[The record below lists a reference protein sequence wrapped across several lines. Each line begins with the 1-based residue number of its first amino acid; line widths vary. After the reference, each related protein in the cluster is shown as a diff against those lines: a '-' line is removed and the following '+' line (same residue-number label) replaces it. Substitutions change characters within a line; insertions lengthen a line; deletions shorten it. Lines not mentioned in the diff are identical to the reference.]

1 MEVPPIR
8 EWYTGPG
15 RKYSPRAFP
24 ETHTT
29 SYTPMLKRKA
39 STSLASKAK
48 RAKTVKPRTVRK
60 TSQSRNVTS
69 IMTYPLPPKMRT
81 KLKILHNF
89 GLLSAL
95 TSSSSQV
102 FRPTSYFDFDPAVG
116 GPSFSGNTFFGNAYG
131 RYRVTS
137 FKYKAT
143 FINLEAYGVIVSCQ
157 GIANSSTPGSG
168 TASDYTEAAA
178 ENDYGQIMVCAPATA
193 TPEKVMTG
201 YVDCQKIWGTPEVLT
216 DNDWAGAT
224 GASPPVNTWLRIAA
238 HMANNTSLTIGV
250 QVILEVESY
259 GYWDMKSAEIVS

>member
-48 RAKTVKPRTVRK
+48 RAKTVKPRTIRK
-60 TSQSRNVTS
+60 TTQSRNVAT
-69 IMTYPLPPKMRT
+69 IMTFPLPPKMRT
-81 KLKILHNF
+81 KLKLIQST
-89 GLLSAL
+89 GLISSL
-95 TSSSSQV
+95 TSSHSLV
-102 FRPTSYFDFDPAVG
+102 FRPTSYFDVDPLVG
-116 GPSFSGNTFFGNAYG
+116 GSSFAGYTFYSSVYG

-143 FINLEAYGVIVSCQ
+143 FMNLEATGVIVGCQ
-157 GIANSSTPGSG
+157 AIASSSTPVTG
-168 TASDYTEAAA
+168 TAVDQTEYAA
-178 ENDYGQIMVCAPATA
+178 ENDYGQIAVCAPTTS
-193 TPEKVMTG
+193 TPEKVLTG

-224 GASPPVNTWLRIAA
+224 GGSPPVNTWLRISA
-238 HMANNTSLTIGV
+238 HMANNAAMTIGV
-250 QVILEVESY
+250 QLILELESY
-259 GYWDMKSAEIVS
+259 GYWDQKIADIGN